1 MIRVFIIIFFGVK
14 TGMFS
19 ITIIFGV
26 KGDRYVFS
34 LLFFGLRQTN
44 TLLFFF
50 FFFVELRPVCLF
62 IVIFG
67 VKAD

>member
-50 FFFVELRPVCLF
+50 FFFC
-62 IVIFG
+62 G
-67 VKAD
+67 VKTGMPFYRYFWG